1 MNREEL
7 KAFGLI
13 EEQIDKVM
21 AAHGKVVNGTKEEL
35 ETVKTERDDFKN
47 QLKDRDNQLQELGD
61 KVKDNDELT
70 DEIERLKGENETAT
84 QELQDKLDK
93 QAFDFS
99 LDKALS
105 AAKVKNSKA
114 VKALLDAD
122 KIKLDGEQLLGLDD
136 QLKTIKESDGYLFA
150 DEQQEGGKPSF
161 STGQH
166 QTTSGIN
173 PFSKDS
179 FNLTEQSRLFRE
191 DPAKYEQF
199 KAQAG
204 K

>member
-7 KAFGLI
+7 KTLGLT

-21 AAHGKVVNGTKEEL
+21 AAHGKVVNGTKVEL
-35 ETVKTERDDFKN
+35 DTVTSERNDLKN
-47 QLKDRDNQLQELGD
+47 QLKDRDGQLDDLSKQ
-61 KVKDNDELT
+61 VKDNKDLS
-70 DEIERLKGENETAT
+70 DEIDRLKEENKTAT
-84 QELQDKLDK
+84 QDLQDKLDK

-105 AAKVKNSKA
+105 AAKVKNAKA

-150 DEQQEGGKPSF
+150 DEQQEGGKPSIM
-161 STGQH
+161 TGQH
-166 QTTSGIN
+166 GKGGTEVSTADFGKMSYKERIKLKQEN
-173 PFSKDS
+173 PDQYNS
-179 FNLTEQSRLFRE
+179 L
-191 DPAKYEQF
+191 
-199 KAQAG
+199 AG
-204 K
+204 Q